1 MATALKDEKIIG
13 GMGIAAVIV
22 FFVAIMAAAIT
33 KSDFNF
39 GTNTLADLTS
49 EAAFVAG
56 CVIAGILG
64 ALFGFLTTYKK
75 PESDVFI
82 GKIRGLAMV
91 LTGVVLVIV
100 GLTNGNSL
108 MVYLFIGLVILSAA
122 ADMFYNWVVDQKII
136 MALTLVL
143 TLAIALTGILSQTS
157 DNNIMGFVFILFV
170 SLWMIFL
177 SALRFAPIEDA
188 IPEKS
193 KKEKVDKA
201 GKKKNAPTPRPY
213 PTKKEEIAAKK
224 KAASERAVKKEDLKK
239 TEPPKK
245 EEPVKTQPKKEV
257 PETSEPAK
265 EELPKL
271 KVMSSKQAAMARESA
286 RKKEEEGTPE
296 PVKEEPVPEPEV
308 VTGSLEEE
316 AMQVA
321 EEEAVEEPIIVSAPE
336 EEIDD
341 VEGSDEEDFD
351 MMEETPD
358 ALLRRATW
366 NKGLRCRR
374 DYGEHQIPIAFVK
387 AKVAVYVVPEMVD
400 TSVDETL
407 RSEGWTVFR
416 YLESDITDGKEQA
429 DEISKAVKENLKT
442 ERAAKKKKSRK

>member
-39 GTNTLADLTS
+39 GTYTLADLTS